1 MERCEG
7 ETRRW
12 STAEQRPFRS
22 VSADKNLRVGR
33 TEKEEERKLR
43 EAEVIGGERRGGGGA
58 RGRKGCLKDQRVQ
71 KEESDATV
79 AGSKT

>member
-1 MERCEG
+1 MERCGG

-43 EAEVIGGERRGGGGA
+43 EAEVIGGERRGA
-58 RGRKGCLKDQRVQ
+58 AAQESEKAASEINACKRKSRTLL
-71 KEESDATV
+71 
-79 AGSKT
+79 